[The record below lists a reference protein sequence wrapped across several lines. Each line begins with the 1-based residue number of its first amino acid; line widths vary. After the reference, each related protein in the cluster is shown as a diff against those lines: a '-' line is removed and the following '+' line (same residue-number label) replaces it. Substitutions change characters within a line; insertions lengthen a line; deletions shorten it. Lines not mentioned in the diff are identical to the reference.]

1 MIRTDYETIQVTNTE
16 EGRVT
21 LTLNRPHV
29 RNALNTRMGEELRDI
44 FVPLRFSPD
53 GVRCIIITG
62 AGDKAFCSGGDLKE
76 RKGMADEQ
84 WRQQHSIFEEAY
96 YAVMECPIPVIAAVN
111 GFAYAG
117 GCELALM
124 CDFIYASSNAQ
135 FALTEVS
142 IGIMP
147 GGGGTQNLPR
157 AIGERRAKELILSAR
172 PWTAQEG
179 YDWGL
184 VNRVC
189 DPLELMDDVVATAD
203 RICQNAPIS
212 VQQAKKSIHYGMQ
225 VDNMT
230 GLIYEVQC
238 YERMI
243 ATDDRR
249 EGILSFN
256 EKRKP
261 KFQGR

>member
-1 MIRTDYETIQVTNTE
+1 MIRTDFETIKVTHTDA
-16 EGRVT
+16 GLVT

-29 RNALNTRMGEELRDI
+29 RNALDTKMGEELREI
-44 FVPLRFSPD
+44 FVPLRFSPE
-53 GVRCIIITG
+53 GIRCIVITG
-62 AGDKAFCSGGDLKE
+62 EGDAAFCSGGDLKE
-76 RKGMADEQ
+76 RKGMTDER
-84 WRQQHSIFEEAY
+84 WRKQHKIFEEAF
-96 YAVMECPIPVIAAVN
+96 YAIMECPVPVIAAVN
-111 GFAYAG
+111 GYAYAG

-124 CDFIYASSNAQ
+124 CDFIYASQDAK

-157 AIGERRAKELILSAR
+157 AIGERRAKELILSAL
-172 PWTAQEG
+172 PWSAAEG
-179 YDWGL
+179 YEWGL

-189 DPLELMDDVVATAD
+189 KPSELMSDVVEIAD
-203 RICQNAPIS
+203 RICGNAPIS

-230 GLIYEVQC
+230 GLVYEVQC

-243 ATDDRR
+243 ATEDRR
-249 EGILSFN
+249 EGILAFN

-261 KFQGR
+261 NFQGR